1 MISFRKSFMQRSL
14 RPALHLIHF
23 AVSIAFVSYLSVL
36 FVRWWDS
43 WMKLWDSRINYAR
56 VHLVEVAHKAYH
68 ATQVKVLRAHH
79 GIQVEVLYAHHR
91 WLILN
96 GTLTFGDLIIFLG
109 LLLLAAAI
117 WTFVRAIYAL
127 ERYRLFA
134 YEREL
139 RPR

>member
-1 MISFRKSFMQRSL
+1 
-14 RPALHLIHF
+14 
-23 AVSIAFVSYLSVL
+23 
-36 FVRWWDS
+36 
-43 WMKLWDSRINYAR
+43 MKLWDSRINYAR
-56 VHLVEVAHKAYH
+56 VHLVEIAHKAYH
-68 ATQVKVLRAHH
+68 TTQVKVLRAHH